1 MDATGAA
8 ALVLSLAI
16 PAAIIVIAIV
26 AQYMKRKKHY
36 DAMVKAIELGKNA
49 NEIKALF
56 AVEEKKVKGNGKG
69 LIKGGIIVIGIG
81 VGLAVMAV
89 FLPQGAAPGMLS
101 SSAFV
106 TILGISLVAAYAL
119 TRKKDKTE

>member
-1 MDATGAA
+1 MDTVGAA

-16 PAAIIVIAIV
+16 PAAIIIIAII

-49 NEIKALF
+49 DEIKGLF

-89 FLPQGAAPGMLS
+89 FLPQGATPGLLS

-106 TILGISLVAAYAL
+106 TVLGISLVAAYAL
-119 TRKKDKTE
+119 TKKKEKVE

>member
-1 MDATGAA
+1 MDTVGAA

-16 PAAIIVIAIV
+16 PAAIIIIAII

-49 NEIKALF
+49 DEIKGLF

-89 FLPQGAAPGMLS
+89 FLPQGATPGLLS

-106 TILGISLVAAYAL
+106 TVLGISLVAAYAL
-119 TRKKDKTE
+119 TKKKEKIE

>member
-1 MDATGAA
+1 MDETGAA

-16 PAAIIVIAIV
+16 PAAIIVIAII

-49 NEIKALF
+49 DEIKALF
-56 AVEEKKVKGNGKG
+56 AVEEKKVKGDGKG
-69 LIKGGIIVIGIG
+69 LVKGGIIVIGIG

-89 FLPQGAAPGMLS
+89 FLPAGATPGMLS

-106 TILGISLVAAYAL
+106 TILGLSLVAAYAL
-119 TRKKDKTE
+119 TRKKEKPE